1 MIKRA
6 IHGVIL
12 CVFLLSVVFC
22 AGSCGV
28 AETIK
33 GNGGSNMRYRTEE
46 EFLQSIE
53 GRGMGLTPAD
63 FDGVDIEGFMDYVE
77 HFEESGGILPVSI
90 LLINYKFDLLYPD
103 HELLTKEEF
112 FELLSSA
119 DIEDVE
125 DAGLSAD
132 VFDTVDFDD
141 FITYTYHIRR
151 CFIDR
156 DDFDPYL
163 VSDELIKYE
172 KWLVLRSGKDYSYL
186 LTGNDAVLKE
196 EDIPGITRIY
206 MDTLLT
212 VDSCGMSVPVRYL
225 LDFEEKTL
233 VVPLDGEN
241 YAPRGI
247 YALESTY
254 ADRLPDDAIKT
265 IGGFLVAR
273 DIATPGKVDFSGSRG
288 FNLFLELKDGRVVRY
303 PCENTP
309 AKIYLFMNDLY
320 GYVLE
325 VEHINS
331 CTGCVLCPDWT
342 LYGTIRSR

>member
-6 IHGVIL
+6 IHGAIL
-12 CVFLLSVVFC
+12 CVFLLIVIFC
-22 AGSCGV
+22 AGSCGA

-33 GNGGSNMRYRTEE
+33 GNGGSDMRYRTEE
-46 EFLQSIE
+46 EFLQNIE
-53 GRGMGLTPAD
+53 GRYMCLPPED
-63 FDGVDIEGFMDYVE
+63 LDGIDIEDFIDYVE
-77 HFEESGGILPVSI
+77 RSEASGERLP
-90 LLINYKFDLLYPD
+90 LFLFLERYKFDLLYPD
-103 HELLTKEEF
+103 HELLMKEEF
-112 FELLSSA
+112 YILLSSA
-119 DIEDVE
+119 DIEAVE
-125 DAGLSAD
+125 YSGLSAD

-141 FITYTYHIRR
+141 FINYTYHIRR

-156 DDFDPYL
+156 DGFDPYL
-163 VSDELIKYE
+163 VSDELVKYE

-186 LTGNDAVLKE
+186 LAGNDAVLKE

-212 VDSCGMSVPVRYL
+212 VDSCGMSVPIRYL
-225 LDFEEKTL
+225 LDFEEKAL
-233 VVPLDGEN
+233 LIPSDGED

-247 YALESTY
+247 YALESAY
-254 ADRLPDDAIKT
+254 VDRLPDDAVET

-273 DIATPGKVDFSGSRG
+273 DIATPGKVDFSGSRT
-288 FNLFLELKDGRVVRY
+288 FDLFLELKDGSVVRY

-320 GYVLE
+320 GYILE

-342 LYGTIRSR
+342 LYGTVWQ